1 MLFFEQLKLQ
11 LGETWPTWTAGKIF
25 EDDDVGKY
33 KSPYCSFVQLVT
45 FYGFDP
51 MGFITIKQTII
62 LVTE

>member
-33 KSPYCSFVQLVT
+33 KTPYFSFV
-45 FYGFDP
+45 
-51 MGFITIKQTII
+51 
-62 LVTE
+62 